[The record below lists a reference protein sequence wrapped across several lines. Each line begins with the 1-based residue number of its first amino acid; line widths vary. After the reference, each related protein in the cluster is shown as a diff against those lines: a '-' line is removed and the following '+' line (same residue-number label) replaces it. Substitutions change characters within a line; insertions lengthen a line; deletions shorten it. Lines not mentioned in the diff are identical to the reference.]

1 MNNTIDSMYAL
12 LAALYAVKPSPNE
25 CLFYVYILK
34 VCGLKHCTYLIV
46 HVIVYMDCVAK
57 SHLVSA

>member
-1 MNNTIDSMYAL
+1 MYAL